1 MIRQGQDRL
10 MQYLR
15 DFSAFQPFKNSL
27 RSPRWNGMA
36 PVSVGMSRS
45 AIPIRRDAIAR
56 FLDEWNIS
64 GFFFVQF
71 PDVIARNAVEKCRW
85 RSLFFVEFSGISN
98 QRQER
103 FLHNI
108 GCGFRASRH
117 VDGIPIQP
125 ALMTAVE
132 FQECVLIP
140 CGEAP
145 HKVNIPRFSQV
156 CHLHQVGRAPC
167 VYSIN
172 YFLADAKFHFIG
184 SLCWLWRV
192 LLEI

>member
-1 MIRQGQDRL
+1 

-15 DFSAFQPFKNSL
+15 DFAAFQPFKNSL
-27 RSPRWNGMA
+27 RLPRRHGMA
-36 PVSVGMSRS
+36 VISVGIARPAVS
-45 AIPIRRDAIAR
+45 IRRVAIAR
-56 FLDEWNIS
+56 FLGERNIS
-64 GFFFVQF
+64 SFFFMQF

-85 RSLFFVEFSGISN
+85 RTLFFVEFSGISY

-108 GCGFRASRH
+108 GCGLRASRH
-117 VDGIPIQP
+117 VDGIPIQA
-125 ALMTAVE
+125 ALMTAVK
-132 FQECVLIP
+132 FQERVLIP

-172 YFLADAKFHFIG
+172 YFLGDAKFHFIG
-184 SLCWLWRV
+184 PLH
-192 LLEI
+192 